1 MGGEG
6 VRYGTRALTAIP
18 AAASDARLP
27 ILGWDMTRLA
37 WTAVLAVVLLVAA
50 LVSIWHASGHSR
62 RAKVVWTV
70 VAVILP
76 IVGPIAWAV
85 AGRESRRTRANR

>member
-1 MGGEG
+1 M
-6 VRYGTRALTAIP
+6 AI
-18 AAASDARLP
+18 AAPESNWRMP
-27 ILGWDMTRLA
+27 VLGWDMTRLA
-37 WTAVLAVVLLVAA
+37 WAVAAAVVLLVLA

-62 RAKVVWTV
+62 RAKIVWTV

>member
-1 MGGEG
+1 M
-6 VRYGTRALTAIP
+6 
-18 AAASDARLP
+18 P

-37 WTAVLAVVLLVAA
+37 WIAVFAVVLLVLA

-62 RAKVVWTV
+62 RAKIVWTV

>member
-1 MGGEG
+1 M
-6 VRYGTRALTAIP
+6 AIF
-18 AAASDARLP
+18 AAESNWRMP
-27 ILGWDMTRLA
+27 ILGWGMTRLA
-37 WTAVLAVVLLVAA
+37 WIAVVAVVLLVLA

-62 RAKVVWTV
+62 SAKIVWTV

-76 IVGPIAWAV
+76 IIGPIAWAV

>member
-1 MGGEG
+1 M
-6 VRYGTRALTAIP
+6 AID
-18 AAASDARLP
+18 AAAFDWRMP
-27 ILGWDMTRLA
+27 VLGWDMTRLA
-37 WTAVLAVVLLVAA
+37 WVAVVAIVLLVLA

-62 RAKVVWTV
+62 SAKVVWTV

-76 IVGPIAWAV
+76 IIGPIAWAV

>member
-1 MGGEG
+1 M
-6 VRYGTRALTAIP
+6 AI
-18 AAASDARLP
+18 AAADSNWRMP
-27 ILGWDMTRLA
+27 ILGWDMARLA
-37 WTAVLAVVLLVAA
+37 WIAVIAVVLLVLA

-62 RAKVVWTV
+62 SAKIVWTV

-76 IVGPIAWAV
+76 IIGPIAWAV

>member
-1 MGGEG
+1 M
-6 VRYGTRALTAIP
+6 AI
-18 AAASDARLP
+18 AAADSNWRMP

-37 WTAVLAVVLLVAA
+37 WIAVIAVVLLVLA

-62 RAKVVWTV
+62 SAKIVWTV

-76 IVGPIAWAV
+76 IIGPIAWAV

>member
-1 MGGEG
+1 M
-6 VRYGTRALTAIP
+6 AI
-18 AAASDARLP
+18 AAADSNWRMP

-37 WTAVLAVVLLVAA
+37 WAVVAAVVLLVLA

-62 RAKVVWTV
+62 SAKIVWTV

-76 IVGPIAWAV
+76 IIGPIAWAV

>member
-1 MGGEG
+1 M
-6 VRYGTRALTAIP
+6 AS
-18 AAASDARLP
+18 AAAESNWRMP

-37 WTAVLAVVLLVAA
+37 WIAVVAIVLLVLA

-62 RAKVVWTV
+62 SAKIVWTV
-70 VAVILP
+70 VAVLLP
-76 IVGPIAWAV
+76 IIGPIAWAV

>member
-1 MGGEG
+1 M
-6 VRYGTRALTAIP
+6 AI
-18 AAASDARLP
+18 AAADSNWRMP

-37 WTAVLAVVLLVAA
+37 WIAVVAVVLLVLA

-62 RAKVVWTV
+62 SAKIVWTV

-76 IVGPIAWAV
+76 IIGPIAWAV

>member
-1 MGGEG
+1 M
-6 VRYGTRALTAIP
+6 ATAP
-18 AAASDARLP
+18 AGSDWRMP

-37 WTAVLAVVLLVAA
+37 WIAVAAIVLLVLA

-62 RAKVVWTV
+62 SAKIVWTV

-76 IVGPIAWAV
+76 ILGPIAWAL

>member
-1 MGGEG
+1 M
-6 VRYGTRALTAIP
+6 AI
-18 AAASDARLP
+18 AAAESDRRMP

-37 WTAVLAVVLLVAA
+37 WIAVIAIVVLVMA

-62 RAKVVWTV
+62 RAKIVWTV

-76 IVGPIAWAV
+76 IIGPIAWAV

>member
-1 MGGEG
+1 MS
-6 VRYGTRALTAIP
+6 RF
-18 AAASDARLP
+18 AAGADWRMP

-37 WTAVLAVVLLVAA
+37 WIVTVAVVLLVLA

-62 RAKVVWTV
+62 AAKIVWTV

-76 IVGPIAWAV
+76 IVGPIAWAL
-85 AGRESRRTRANR
+85 AGREPRRTRANR

>member
-1 MGGEG
+1 M
-6 VRYGTRALTAIP
+6 TIL
-18 AAASDARLP
+18 AAAWDSRMP

-37 WTAVLAVVLLVAA
+37 WIAVLAILLLVLA

-62 RAKVVWTV
+62 RAKIVWTV

-85 AGRESRRTRANR
+85 AGREPRRTRANR

>member
-1 MGGEG
+1 M
-6 VRYGTRALTAIP
+6 AIL
-18 AAASDARLP
+18 AGASDSRMP

-37 WTAVLAVVLLVAA
+37 WIAVFAVVLLVLA
-50 LVSIWHASGHSR
+50 LVSIWHA
-62 RAKVVWTV
+62 
-70 VAVILP
+70 

>member
-1 MGGEG
+1 M
-6 VRYGTRALTAIP
+6 AIL
-18 AAASDARLP
+18 AAAWDSRMP

-37 WTAVLAVVLLVAA
+37 WIAVLAILLLVLA

-62 RAKVVWTV
+62 RAKIVWTV

-85 AGRESRRTRANR
+85 AGREPRRTRANR